1 MSLSTSEPLL
11 EKIVAALAPVG
22 GVRAIVLGGSRG
34 KGVQTAASDYDIGL
48 YYRGELDIAALE
60 RVARALDTPVE
71 GRSYLNGATARRSPT
86 QPAAPLVTGIGGW
99 GPWVDGGGWLTID
112 SQPVDILYRDAAR
125 VERVIGEV
133 CEGRFEC
140 AYHYGHPHAFVSTM
154 YAGEVATCRA
164 LHDPDGFVAGCKA
177 RLTPYPEALRAAA
190 VARFLDEARFFLAI
204 SHKAA
209 AQGDV
214 TFVTGNL
221 FRAEA
226 CLMQVLFAINR
237 EWLLNE
243 KGALR
248 LADGFAVKP
257 HGLKTRV
264 EAAFDLSAD
273 PARLEASLAGL
284 SALAEEA
291 AALA

>member
-1 MSLSTSEPLL
+1 MSLSTSEALL
-11 EKIVAALAPVG
+11 EKIVAALSGVG
-22 GVRAIVLGGSRG
+22 GVQAIVLGGSRG
-34 KGVQTAASDYDIGL
+34 RGVQTAASDYDIGL
-48 YYRGELDIAALE
+48 YYQGELDIAALE
-60 RVARALDTPVE
+60 RVARSLDTPVE
-71 GRSYLNGATARRSPT
+71 GRAYQAR
-86 QPAAPLVTGIGGW
+86 AADAPRMTGIGGW
-99 GPWVDGGGWLTID
+99 GPWVNGGGWLTID
-112 SQPVDILYRDAAR
+112 GQPVDILYRDASR
-125 VERVIGEV
+125 VERVIADV

-140 AYHYGHPHAFVSTM
+140 AYHYGHPHAFVSTI

-164 LHDPDGFVAGCKA
+164 LHDPHGFVSACKA

-214 TFVTGNL
+214 AFVTGNL

-226 CLMQVLFAINR
+226 CLMQVLFAVNR

-248 LADGFAVKP
+248 LADEFAVKP
-257 HGLKTRV
+257 ADLKARV

-273 PARLEASLAGL
+273 PARLKTSLAGL
-284 SALAEEA
+284 GALVEEA
-291 AALA
+291 AALQ